1 MAPPLT
7 LAYIG
12 FKSPHNPYNLSS
24 EAIGAIVGSYI
35 YPAPDRPRVLLP
47 SNSPNYALLAALRKK
62 GLVEDSGYHY
72 DSGYS
77 RCDDASIWKLTP
89 LGIEEYERLLEM
101 HLQEDEL

>member
-12 FKSPHNPYNLSS
+12 FKSPHNPYNLSP
-24 EAIGAIVGSYI
+24 EAMGALLGSYI
-35 YPAPDRPRVLLP
+35 YKSVDRPRVLLP

-62 GLVEDSGYHY
+62 GLVEDSGYRY

-77 RCDDASIWKLTP
+77 RADDASVWKLTAK
-89 LGIEEYERLLEM
+89 GIEEYERLLEM
-101 HLQEDEL
+101 YLEEDAL